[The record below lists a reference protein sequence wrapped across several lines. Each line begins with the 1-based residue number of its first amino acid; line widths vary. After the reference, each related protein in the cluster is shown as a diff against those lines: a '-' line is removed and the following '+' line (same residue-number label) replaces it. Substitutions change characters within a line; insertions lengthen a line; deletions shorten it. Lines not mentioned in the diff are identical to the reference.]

1 MGVQHVYKSDED
13 LLWPR
18 ELAAGSFSMA
28 DGRKNFFHAFPYP
41 DPLPLGSGLDAKEK
55 F

>member
-13 LLWPR
+13 LFWPC
-18 ELAAGSFSMA
+18 ELAEGSFSMA
-28 DGRKNFFHAFPYP
+28 DGLKNFFHAFPYP

-55 F
+55 C